1 MSRITTRTGDKG
13 TTGLANGLRVEK
25 DSPRVL
31 TMGAVDELNS
41 CIGVVLAHG
50 TPAEIRDCLVEV
62 QQRLFE
68 VGAQLSSPGQRRITE
83 EDVLAM
89 ERAVERFNAQLEPLK
104 EFVLPGGS
112 LAAAACHVAR
122 TVCRRAESHVVALS
136 TADPGENDALIPFLK
151 RLSDLLFVVA
161 RLLNKADK
169 SPESMWRG
177 PRRGATDQGG
187 SAGRKWRRLR
197 SCC

>member
-1 MSRITTRTGDKG
+1 MGYRLSRITTRTGDKG

-50 TPAEIRDCLVEV
+50 TPSEIRDCLVEV

-68 VGAQLSSPGQRRITE
+68 VGAQLSSPGQQRIVE
-83 EDVLAM
+83 EDVLTI

-136 TADPGENDALIPFLK
+136 TADPGENDALIPFLN

-161 RLLNKADK
+161 RVLNKADK

-177 PRRGATDQGG
+177 PRR
-187 SAGRKWRRLR
+187 
-197 SCC
+197 

>member
-1 MSRITTRTGDKG
+1 MSHRLSRNTTRTGDTG
-13 TTGLANGLRVEK
+13 TTALATGLRVEK

-50 TPAEIRDCLVEV
+50 TPDEIRDCLLEA
-62 QQRLFE
+62 QQRLFD
-68 VGAQLSSPGQRRITE
+68 VGAQLSSPGQRRIKE
-83 EDVLAM
+83 EDVLAIV
-89 ERAVERFNAQLEPLK
+89 RAVDRFNAQLEPLE

-112 LAAAACHVAR
+112 VAAAACHVAR

-136 TADPGENDALIPFLK
+136 AADPGENDSLIPFLN

-161 RLLNKADK
+161 RVLNMTDR
-169 SPESMWRG
+169 SPESIWRG
-177 PRRGATDQGG
+177 PRR
-187 SAGRKWRRLR
+187 
-197 SCC
+197 

>member
-1 MSRITTRTGDKG
+1 MGHRLSKITTRTGDKG

-31 TMGAVDELNS
+31 AMGAVDELNS

-50 TPAEIRDCLVEV
+50 TPSEIRDCLVEV
-62 QQRLFE
+62 QQCLFE

-83 EDVLAM
+83 EDVLVI

-122 TVCRRAESHVVALS
+122 TVCRRAESHVVTLS
-136 TADPGENDALIPFLK
+136 TDDPGENDALIPFSN

-161 RLLNKADK
+161 RVLNKAGK
-169 SPESMWRG
+169 SSETMWRG
-177 PRRGATDQGG
+177 PRR
-187 SAGRKWRRLR
+187 
-197 SCC
+197 

>member
-1 MSRITTRTGDKG
+1 M
-13 TTGLANGLRVEK
+13 TGLATGLRVEK

-50 TPAEIRDCLVEV
+50 TPGEIRDCLLEV

-68 VGAQLSSPGQRRITE
+68 VGAQLSSPGQPRITK
-83 EDVLAM
+83 EDVLAL

-136 TADPGENDALIPFLK
+136 SADPGENDILIPFLN

-161 RLLNKADK
+161 RVLNKADR

-177 PRRGATDQGG
+177 PRR
-187 SAGRKWRRLR
+187 
-197 SCC
+197 

>member
-1 MSRITTRTGDKG
+1 MRHRLSRITRTGDG
-13 TTGLANGLRVEK
+13 GMTGLATGLRVEK

-31 TMGAVDELNS
+31 AMGAVDELNS

-50 TPAEIRDCLVEV
+50 TASDIRECLVEV

-68 VGAQLSSPGQRRITE
+68 VGAQLSTPGQQRITE
-83 EDVLAM
+83 DDVVTI
-89 ERAVERFNAQLEPLK
+89 ERAVERFNGQLEPLK

-122 TVCRRAESHVVALS
+122 TVCRRAESLVVTLC
-136 TADPGENDALIPFLK
+136 TADRGENDSLVPFLN

-161 RLLNKADK
+161 RLLNKVHK
-169 SPESMWRG
+169 TPETMWRG
-177 PRRGATDQGG
+177 PRR
-187 SAGRKWRRLR
+187 
-197 SCC
+197 

>member
-1 MSRITTRTGDKG
+1 MGHRLSRITTRTGDTG
-13 TTGLANGLRVEK
+13 MTGLVTGLRVEK
-25 DSPRVL
+25 DSPRVV

-50 TPAEIRDCLVEV
+50 TPDEIRDCLLEV

-68 VGAQLSSPGQRRITE
+68 VGAQLSSPGQRRIKE
-83 EDVLAM
+83 EDVLAI

-112 LAAAACHVAR
+112 VAAAVCHVAR
-122 TVCRRAESHVVALS
+122 TVCRRAESHVITLN
-136 TADPGENDALIPFLK
+136 TLDPGENDSLVPFLN

-161 RLLNKADK
+161 RVLNKADR
-169 SPESMWRG
+169 SPELLWRG
-177 PRRGATDQGG
+177 PRR
-187 SAGRKWRRLR
+187 
-197 SCC
+197 